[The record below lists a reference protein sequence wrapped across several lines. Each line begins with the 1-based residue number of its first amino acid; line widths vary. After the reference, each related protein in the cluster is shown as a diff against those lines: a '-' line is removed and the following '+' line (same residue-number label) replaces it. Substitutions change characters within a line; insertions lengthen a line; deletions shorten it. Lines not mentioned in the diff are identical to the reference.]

1 MRLFAMYL
9 VMICSTIMVLLYAMS
24 IDSSSVEADV
34 TLGLATT
41 TCPMAH
47 CNQWQQGLIH
57 ITPIATPTEAWYF
70 GELGNSDGEPVVGV
84 LWALGATIGDG
95 FVVVSVIYSAT
106 TSPLDTPAYVYALDL
121 TNGERIWSSADFAAS
136 KTLDL
141 SVANGAPLIASDG
154 SIYVADDH
162 ITVKFFKNNSG
173 EWTAAS
179 SSHNGLS
186 SPFSFNITHEGDL
199 VAADDE
205 GHVWLTDPDDLSVIA
220 STTLTGCCFGTP
232 RWITRNT
239 PAVAGSRVYIVTTL
253 KNLNIPR
260 QKCIRPFFA
269 RNDCFGRLY
278 AFSINDGTLTK
289 EWQYGYGGFSD
300 ANPTVITG
308 SYNQIYFD
316 GSGRSTAA
324 TSTAFVFGLRDLGT
338 SYEVI
343 WAADLTDVNGEDVT
357 GGGIK
362 IPTSLAVDPRDESLW
377 TYSAY
382 GTNLIRMSSSSPF
395 EVIQTINVNELVGN
409 SRNTSPSS
417 VISVV
422 KNGDTVVINIGA
434 AEPGEADELPSTF
447 NEYIVSIDVTEGEE
461 SLRWI
466 YTLSTSSAIVRPLH
480 GTRAQNPST
489 LVQLGEKQV
498 PHIIIPTY
506 LDGILALKEE

>member
-1 MRLFAMYL
+1 MDTTFTYDAVLLGCRGNDHPTGLTDHVNHCYLLCGAGDSLDIETIASQLTNLLGKFQYWRFFVFSHTLTQPTKTRDERVASQERPLFMRFLALYL
-9 VMICSTIMVLLYAMS
+9 VMICSTIVVLLYAIS

-47 CNQWQQGLIH
+47 CNQRQQDLIH
-57 ITPIATPTEAWYF
+57 VIPIATPIEAWHF

-121 TNGERIWSSADFAAS
+121 KNGERIWSSADFAAS

-239 PAVAGSRVYIVTTL
+239 TAVAGSRVYIVTTL

-260 QKCIRPFFA
+260 QKCIRPFF
-269 RNDCFGRLY
+269 C
-278 AFSINDGTLTK
+278 TK
-289 EWQYGYGGFSD
+289 
-300 ANPTVITG
+300 
-308 SYNQIYFD
+308 
-316 GSGRSTAA
+316 
-324 TSTAFVFGLRDLGT
+324 
-338 SYEVI
+338 
-343 WAADLTDVNGEDVT
+343 
-357 GGGIK
+357 
-362 IPTSLAVDPRDESLW
+362 
-377 TYSAY
+377 
-382 GTNLIRMSSSSPF
+382 
-395 EVIQTINVNELVGN
+395 
-409 SRNTSPSS
+409 
-417 VISVV
+417 
-422 KNGDTVVINIGA
+422 
-434 AEPGEADELPSTF
+434 
-447 NEYIVSIDVTEGEE
+447 
-461 SLRWI
+461 
-466 YTLSTSSAIVRPLH
+466 
-480 GTRAQNPST
+480 
-489 LVQLGEKQV
+489 
-498 PHIIIPTY
+498 
-506 LDGILALKEE
+506 